1 MVTSE
6 ENENRLAAVQ
16 QSGVSAICD
25 KPFEASNIRS
35 IIEQVFSNA

>member
-6 ENENRLAAVQ
+6 ANENRLAAVQ

-25 KPFEASNIRS
+25 KPFEPAMVRNIVRRM
-35 IIEQVFSNA
+35 VAG